1 MLPSFC
7 KQSVIRLRP
16 TTRTVRGSEIFDW
29 SDTDELTIRGC
40 SVQPAASTMTE
51 DGRELGV
58 SDGLTIYMPP
68 SADVKAGDRIRF
80 EGADYEI
87 QGEPR
92 IWPSVGNLAH
102 KQVNVMRWY
111 G

>member
-7 KQSVIRLRP
+7 IQSVIRLRP
-16 TTRTVRGSEIFDW
+16 KKRTARGSEILDW
-29 SDTDELTIRGC
+29 SDPDALTIRGC
-40 SVQPAASTMTE
+40 SVQPAATTMTE

-68 SADVKAGDRIRF
+68 NADVIAGDRIRF
-80 EGADYEI
+80 NGADYEI

-92 IWPSVGNLAH
+92 IWPSAGNLAH